1 MGPANGKARR
11 RGRVLAH
18 WLICAGIA
26 GVVAAL
32 AMSETSLAGPP
43 ASAKGGKTKTAAVD
57 PQASKKQKAL
67 PEVVPD
73 GPLQA
78 QYCQAVRDAA
88 AEARFAYQSEKL
100 EGLAKNIDERL
111 AKLSAKAAELK
122 DWMAKREEF
131 KSKSTAQLVNIF
143 AAMRP
148 ESASEQLTR
157 LEPATAASILSKLE
171 ARAASAILND
181 MPSDKAAALASIL
194 AGSTKPDAP
203 TSQ

>member
-1 MGPANGKARR
+1 LAASISIIVANGSAQAGPAGAKSAKAN
-11 RGRVLAH
+11 
-18 WLICAGIA
+18 
-26 GVVAAL
+26 VAA
-32 AMSETSLAGPP
+32 
-43 ASAKGGKTKTAAVD
+43 TADA
-57 PQASKKQKAL
+57 QGAKKQKPL
-67 PEVVPD
+67 PEVTPD

-100 EGLAKNIDERL
+100 EALAKEIDERL
-111 AKLSAKAAELK
+111 AKLRARTAELK
-122 DWMAKREEF
+122 EWMAKREEF
-131 KSKSTAQLVNIF
+131 KSKSTTQLVSIF

-157 LEPATAASILSKLE
+157 IEPATAASILSKLE

-194 AGSTKPDAP
+194 AGAAQQDPPS
-203 TSQ
+203 SQ